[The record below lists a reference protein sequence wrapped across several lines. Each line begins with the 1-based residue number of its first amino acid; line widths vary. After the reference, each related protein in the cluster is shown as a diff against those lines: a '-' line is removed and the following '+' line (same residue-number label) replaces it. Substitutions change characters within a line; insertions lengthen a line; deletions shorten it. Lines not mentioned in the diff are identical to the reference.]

1 MALKILRASQA
12 PRGNRRLPDPA
23 FTLRWQKG
31 FCHPRFELGPRSV
44 GWVETEINAVN
55 VARILGKTDEEI
67 KSLVMRLV
75 KERVHL
81 AEGAANV

>member
-12 PRGNRRLPDPA
+12 QQVTGLPRSSFYSQVAKGLLPPSI
-23 FTLRWQKG
+23 Q
-31 FCHPRFELGPRSV
+31 LGPRSV
-44 GWVETEINAVN
+44 GWVESEIDTINA
-55 VARILGKTDEEI
+55 ARILGRNDEEI

-81 AEGAANV
+81 AEGATNV